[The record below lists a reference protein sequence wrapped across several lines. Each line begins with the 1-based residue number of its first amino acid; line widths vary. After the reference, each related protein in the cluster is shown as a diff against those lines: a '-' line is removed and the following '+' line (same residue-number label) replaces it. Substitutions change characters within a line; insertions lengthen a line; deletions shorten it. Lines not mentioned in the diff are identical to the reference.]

1 MSIAAEYDAYLS
13 GFRHLAPHTRQ
24 RHIRW
29 LHRWLLFLR
38 ARGEDV
44 FQPSLESVGAFSE
57 QVRRQYSV
65 TSQWQ
70 ATSVLRS
77 FYEWLWLNGKTGGN
91 PFRLVRRPKPINRAR
106 VILTEEEMLRLLAAF
121 DGTRSSDIRDRAM
134 VHFMYA
140 TLCRPGEVCEL
151 RMQQLDLARG
161 GVIRYSAKTNR
172 EKWLPLY
179 PAAIEAMNDWLTWGR
194 PRYLRGRSS
203 PFVFIGQAGRPQ
215 TTRNGRV
222 VGVTTE
228 TLRQVIRRAAKRAGL
243 DHNLTPYDIR
253 HTAATHMIERGANLR
268 YVQELL
274 DHVDIRTTQI
284 YTHVRPKA
292 LRAQYEMYHPL
303 AAAGVG
309 L

>member
-1 MSIAAEYDAYLS
+1 
-13 GFRHLAPHTRQ
+13 
-24 RHIRW
+24 
-29 LHRWLLFLR
+29 
-38 ARGEDV
+38 
-44 FQPSLESVGAFSE
+44 
-57 QVRRQYSV
+57 
-65 TSQWQ
+65 
-70 ATSVLRS
+70 
-77 FYEWLWLNGKTGGN
+77 
-91 PFRLVRRPKPINRAR
+91 
-106 VILTEEEMLRLLAAF
+106 
-121 DGTRSSDIRDRAM
+121 DRAM

-151 RMQQLDLARG
+151 KMQQLDLARG

-284 YTHVRPKA
+284 YTHVRP
-292 LRAQYEMYHPL
+292 
-303 AAAGVG
+303 
-309 L
+309 